1 MSVLRS
7 RLSILAALS
16 LGGSMLAM
24 HAAGALNIPTAATVD
39 LGPLGSAQISGGA
52 TGYVWGVTGSGSAAN
67 PGYNGFG
74 DSPDGADLA
83 TALVE
88 LQKSTGVV
96 QYTLM
101 VGPNGGA
108 TTLGTKPAPTT
119 ISAYSLGPIYRAYI
133 TIAPPNTNLSISI
146 GQIASLEGWE
156 SGIDWYNSNQLTTE
170 LYYPQ
175 AGNGRGVEAAYTAG
189 PLTAT
194 ASFGD
199 GFDTGVFNY
208 AQALV
213 DYTINANNNV
223 NVYYG
228 GNLGR
233 TGLNAHTYGSAAQG
247 YTATTV
253 AYYGA
258 NYINAQIAGA
268 WYSWTDGNLNLV
280 PEVQYAFAKADQ
292 KIGLTKSSSNFGA
305 TVIATYNFGT
315 SPYSIG
321 AFAEYFSSQGPDYWF
336 IAPGAA
342 GEGVSV
348 SPTWQYKNLFARA
361 DAGVLYLNAVSNQY
375 DSAFGYGESGSN
387 HFQVTGTLEAGL
399 LF

>member
-1 MSVLRS
+1 MMLRN
-7 RLSILAALS
+7 RYAMAALS
-16 LGGSMLAM
+16 LGCSMIAM
-24 HAAGALNIPTAATVD
+24 QAANALTIPTATTVD
-39 LGPLGSAQISGGA
+39 LGPFGSTQLSGGL
-52 TGYVWGVTGSGSAAN
+52 TGYFWGLTGSGSATN
-67 PGYNGFG
+67 PGFNGLG
-74 DSPDGADLA
+74 DAPDGADLA
-83 TALVE
+83 SGLIE
-88 LQKSTGVV
+88 LQKNTGVV
-96 QYTLM
+96 QYTIM
-101 VGPNGGA
+101 VGPNGG
-108 TTLGTKPAPTT
+108 TPTLGTKPAPTS
-119 ISAYSLGPIYRAYI
+119 ISSYSLGPIYRAYV
-133 TIAPPNTNLSISI
+133 TIAPTGTNLSVSF

-189 PLTAT
+189 PLTVT

-213 DYTINANNNV
+213 DYTIDANNNV
-223 NVYYG
+223 NFYYG
-228 GNLGR
+228 GNEGR
-233 TGLNAHTYGSAAQG
+233 TGLNANTYGSASQG
-247 YTATTV
+247 YSSTTV

-268 WYSWTDGNLNLV
+268 WYSWTRGNLNLV

-292 KIGLTKSSSNFGA
+292 KIGLVKSSSNFGA

-315 SPYSIG
+315 SPYSLG
-321 AFAEYFSSQGPDYWF
+321 AFVEYFSSQGPDFWF

-348 SPTWQYKNLFARA
+348 SPTWQYKNLFIRA
-361 DAGVLYLNAVSNQY
+361 DAGALYLNAVSNQY
-375 DSAFGYGESGSN
+375 DSAFGYGEKGRD
-387 HFQVTGTLEAGL
+387 HFQATGTLEAGL